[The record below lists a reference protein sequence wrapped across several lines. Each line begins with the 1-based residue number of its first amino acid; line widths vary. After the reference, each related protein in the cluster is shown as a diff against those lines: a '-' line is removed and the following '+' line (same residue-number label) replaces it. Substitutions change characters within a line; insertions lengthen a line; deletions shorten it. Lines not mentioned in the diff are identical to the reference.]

1 MRVRRGVCGGKMVGA
16 HGTLVVA
23 GSSGRFHGLS
33 SDVGLLGSGF
43 LLGIFN
49 CRLWLTRV
57 LKRQQIVS
65 RLEFG
70 GWELICNRK

>member
-1 MRVRRGVCGGKMVGA
+1 MVGA
-16 HGTLVVA
+16 YGTLVVA

-33 SDVGLLGSGF
+33 SEVGLLGSGF
-43 LLGIFN
+43 LFGIFN

-65 RLEFG
+65 RLVIG
-70 GWELICNRK
+70 GWDV